1 MKKLRFLFLGILL
14 AGCTLL
20 NGTPT
25 APTPKPTLP
34 DPLVT
39 TISAPDVE
47 KIVSDYLKA
56 WNDREFGVMYEMLSS
71 KSKERISRVT
81 FLERYE
87 DLWSGGHLTGIDF
100 EIVSSL
106 ISPGDAQVR
115 YRITLKSS
123 IVEEVTRDTW
133 IGLEGEAGV
142 WGLDWSDSSI
152 LPELTSNDGLLL
164 APVIPNRANIYDR
177 NGLAIATLADVFA
190 LWIRPNDIGDEDAEG
205 VMLGALSRLLD
216 RPQESILEL
225 YDDIRD
231 TDWYV
236 DLGVVSREEFLPFE
250 STFNAVGGVDWRGY
264 PARYYYFGGI
274 APHAAGYVNW
284 IPAEELDTY
293 LFNGYMQDEF
303 VGQRGIEKVFEP
315 QLRGSLGG
323 TLYIID
329 SAGQLGDV
337 LANTASEPSI
347 AVYSTMDRDFQ
358 KHVQDAIAGFTGAI
372 VVLERDTGAVLAMA
386 STPDFDPNLFDPT
399 HPNNGVGTSEIFN
412 NPQRPL
418 FNRAT
423 HGEYPL
429 GSVFKTISMA
439 AALESELFTPETI
452 RNCPLVW
459 EEFPG
464 TPLYDWRY
472 ERELPAQGN
481 LSLTQALERS
491 CNTYFYQIGF
501 ELFNEGFET
510 ALSEMARGFGLGDS
524 TGIEIGDEAGLIPD
538 PETKEDIFEEEWGP
552 QDSVNL
558 AIGQSFLEVTPLQV
572 ARFIAALG
580 NGGTIYQPQIV
591 DRIQSAEGEVEF
603 EFEPIVQGQLPIS
616 AETLTAIQEA
626 MLLVTSSPDGTAR
639 RILRYPYTFR
649 IQTAGK
655 TGTATSGE
663 FTEPHSWFAGYS
675 VEGREDKPDI
685 AVVVLVEEIGE
696 GSTWAA
702 PIFRRVMESYFFG
715 GPQSL
720 YSWEARIGVPATPTP
735 TPGPEDG
742 EVTPTPEG

>member
-115 YRITLKSS
+115 YRITLNSS

-491 CNTYFYQIGF
+491 CNTYFYQIGY

-603 EFEPIVQGQLPIS
+603 QFEPIVQGQLPIS

-742 EVTPTPEG
+742 ELTPTPEG

>member
-1 MKKLRFLFLGILL
+1 MKKLKFLFLGILL

-115 YRITLKSS
+115 YRITLNSS

-323 TLYIID
+323 TLYTID

-491 CNTYFYQIGF
+491 CNTYFYQIGY

-720 YSWEARIGVPATPTP
+720 YSWEARIGVPSTPTP